1 MEEAAQPLA
10 VDICSCISILP
21 VTVACSRARGDD
33 LHMGMVNKQA
43 TSWTVPRAL
52 KTGVAEPPFVISQSN
67 ALKVRA
73 KLKTFL
79 KMIKHVKPSM
89 AKSPDVVSAEICT
102 TLQETIARRITYGTH
117 PRCTR
122 SLPRHQ

>member
-1 MEEAAQPLA
+1 
-10 VDICSCISILP
+10 
-21 VTVACSRARGDD
+21 
-33 LHMGMVNKQA
+33 MGMVNKQA

-73 KLKTFL
+73 KLKMFL

-89 AKSPDVVSAEICT
+89 ARSPNVVSAEVHT
-102 TLQETIARRITYGTH
+102 TL
-117 PRCTR
+117 
-122 SLPRHQ
+122 